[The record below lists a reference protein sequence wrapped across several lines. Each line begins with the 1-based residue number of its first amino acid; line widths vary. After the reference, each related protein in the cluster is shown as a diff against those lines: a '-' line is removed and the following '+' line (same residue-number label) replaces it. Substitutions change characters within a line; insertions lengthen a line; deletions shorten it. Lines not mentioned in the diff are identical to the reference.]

1 MGYMACNRRYGHR
14 NGDRHISARC
24 GSGVRVAQTDVM
36 SGGTRSNI
44 LNKEQLTTS
53 TIRVSK
59 RGCSGKRL
67 SGVYAGR
74 NAGPIT
80 LKIDQHELSGNS
92 GSNASDSRD
101 VKDVLGIRA
110 DVSTVANSKD
120 LSAVPGSFVAAFP
133 SQSGSSECVC
143 DWGSG

>member
-1 MGYMACNRRYGHR
+1 MGYMACNCRYGHR

-24 GSGVRVAQTDVM
+24 GSGVRVAQADAM
-36 SGGTRSNI
+36 SGGTRINI

-67 SGVYAGR
+67 SGGYAGQ

-80 LKIDQHELSGNS
+80 LKIDQHELSRNA

-110 DVSTVANSKD
+110 DVSTVGHSKD

-133 SQSGSSECVC
+133 S
-143 DWGSG
+143 